1 MFQTPIFAVIHVSH
15 FLKKL
20 DEDNDPLRDKEESDE
35 EEDEEEDEGDDEPDY
50 EPDLANFNPTRKGSA
65 DKLEL
70 NGGRC
75 FMIVVVCCVFWP
87 MIHYIT
93 HAEYRRLMRQHFALS
108 AGSAAPSRQ
117 KLALASFVTDFKVVH
132 LPA

>member
-1 MFQTPIFAVIHVSH
+1 MEEEEGS
-15 FLKKL
+15 
-20 DEDNDPLRDKEESDE
+20 DKEESDE

-75 FMIVVVCCVFWP
+75 FMIVVVCCVFGP